1 MYSNLLVLIY
11 LIVLDSMKTMS
22 LNLFS
27 YIIDS
32 KLSQIS
38 VDLIVILN

>member
-1 MYSNLLVLIY
+1 MYSNLLVLIN